1 MKIPGWSEDLNVRV
15 TLIKLPSKIED
26 YSHGYNKGE

>member
-1 MKIPGWSEDLNVRV
+1 MKIPWWTEDLNVEG